1 MGITGQAAVLEAAEL
16 GAAAAAE
23 LLRVVPAEAAGDVLV
38 EQAVAE
44 VVGVGGELVV
54 EEEELERWEEE
65 VEDVPAVLVLVEE
78 VGRGR
83 EGILLAAALEDLEP
97 AGMLLVVVVVA
108 GWPGRWWLVALRSL
122 PAAGSGWPCLRV
134 G

>member
-1 MGITGQAAVLEAAEL
+1 MLEAAEL

-23 LLRVVPAEAAGDVLV
+23 LLRVVPAEAVGDVLV

-44 VVGVGGELVV
+44 VVGVGDELVV

-65 VEDVPAVLVLVEE
+65 VEDVPAVLVLVEG

-97 AGMLLVVVVVA
+97 AGMLLVVVVV

-122 PAAGSGWPCLRV
+122 PAAGSGWPCSRA

>member
-23 LLRVVPAEAAGDVLV
+23 LLRVVPAEAVGDVLV

-54 EEEELERWEEE
+54 EEEVLERWEEE
-65 VEDVPAVLVLVEE
+65 VEDVPGVLVLVEGI
-78 VGRGR
+78 GRGR
-83 EGILLAAALEDLEP
+83 GGILLAAALEDLEP
-97 AGMLLVVVVVA
+97 AGMLLVVVVA

-122 PAAGSGWPCLRV
+122 PAAGSGWPCSRA

>member
-1 MGITGQAAVLEAAEL
+1 VLEAAEL

-23 LLRVVPAEAAGDVLV
+23 LLRVVPAEAVGDVLV

-54 EEEELERWEEE
+54 EEEVLERWEEE
-65 VEDVPAVLVLVEE
+65 VEDVPAVLVLVEGA
-78 VGRGR
+78 GRGR
-83 EGILLAAALEDLEP
+83 EGILLVAALEDLEP
-97 AGMLLVVVVVA
+97 AGMLLVVVVA
-108 GWPGRWWLVALRSL
+108 GWPERWWLVALRSL
-122 PAAGSGWPCLRV
+122 PAAGSGWPCSRA

>member
-23 LLRVVPAEAAGDVLV
+23 LLRVVPAEAVGDVLV

-44 VVGVGGELVV
+44 VVGVGGEWVA
-54 EEEELERWEEE
+54 EEGELERWEEE
-65 VEDVPAVLVLVEE
+65 VEDVPAVLVLVEG

-97 AGMLLVVVVVA
+97 AGMLLVVVVA

-122 PAAGSGWPCLRV
+122 PAAGSGWPCSRA

>member
-23 LLRVVPAEAAGDVLV
+23 LLRVVPAEAVGDVLV

-44 VVGVGGELVV
+44 VVGVGDELVV

-65 VEDVPAVLVLVEE
+65 VEDVPAVLVLVEG

-97 AGMLLVVVVVA
+97 AGMLLVVVVA

-122 PAAGSGWPCLRV
+122 PAAGSGWPCSRA

>member
-23 LLRVVPAEAAGDVLV
+23 LLRVVPAEAVGDVLV

-65 VEDVPAVLVLVEE
+65 VEDVPGVLVLVEG

-97 AGMLLVVVVVA
+97 AGMLLVVVVA

-122 PAAGSGWPCLRV
+122 PAAGSGWPCSRA

>member
-23 LLRVVPAEAAGDVLV
+23 LLRVVPAEAVGDVLV

-54 EEEELERWEEE
+54 EEGVLERWKGE
-65 VEDVPAVLVLVEE
+65 VGDVPAVLVLVEGA
-78 VGRGR
+78 GRGR

-97 AGMLLVVVVVA
+97 AGMLLVAVVA
-108 GWPGRWWLVALRSL
+108 GWPGKWRLVALRSL
-122 PAAGSGWPCLRV
+122 PAAGSGWPCSRA

>member
-1 MGITGQAAVLEAAEL
+1 MLEAAEL

-23 LLRVVPAEAAGDVLV
+23 LLRVVPAEAVGDVLV

-54 EEEELERWEEE
+54 EEGVLERWEGE
-65 VEDVPAVLVLVEE
+65 VGDVPGVLVLVEG

-83 EGILLAAALEDLEP
+83 GGILLVAALEDLEP
-97 AGMLLVVVVVA
+97 AGMLLVVVVV

-122 PAAGSGWPCLRV
+122 PAAGSGWLCLTA

>member
-1 MGITGQAAVLEAAEL
+1 LGITGQAAVLEAAEL

-23 LLRVVPAEAAGDVLV
+23 LLRVVPAEAVGDVLV
-38 EQAVAE
+38 EQAVVE

-65 VEDVPAVLVLVEE
+65 VEDVPAVLVLVEG

-97 AGMLLVVVVVA
+97 AGMLLLLVVA

-122 PAAGSGWPCLRV
+122 PAAGSGWPCSRV

>member
-23 LLRVVPAEAAGDVLV
+23 LLRVVPVEAVGDVLV

-54 EEEELERWEEE
+54 EEEVLERWEEE
-65 VEDVPAVLVLVEE
+65 VEDVPAVLVLVEG

-97 AGMLLVVVVVA
+97 AGMLLVVVVA

-122 PAAGSGWPCLRV
+122 PAAGSGWPCSRA